1 MSNYYGGSVLI
12 SEKIV
17 ESKKIDDYIN
27 DITEKQLYFP
37 NVNKIQ
43 IVKQTFEDI
52 NKEQTI
58 NTVERQ
64 FKKYSVRSQIKSLV
78 DKVKLKNEISCEKVI
93 YMETPVKSCDL
104 GQGYIP
110 IYIPNIN
117 KYESILNKKEEKM
130 ELYQIDKSKIED
142 IIVKEP
148 DSYMPPDVKTGENVS
163 IVVKEIPNYMTLF
176 EVKKLLKEMFSRYG
190 MILNI
195 NVLGRYND
203 ELKTNMPSGLAFIDF
218 SSKEDVDKLLNSNER
233 FRISNSILK
242 LELANSSKKS

>member
-64 FKKYSVRSQIKSLV
+64 FKKYSVRSQIKLLV
-78 DKVKLKNEISCEKVI
+78 DKVKLKNEISSEKVI

-110 IYIPNIN
+110 IYIPDIN

-176 EVKKLLKEMFSRYG
+176 EVKKLLKEMFSKYG